1 MGNNKAATLL
11 QQTLDEEAETDQS
24 LTNLAESINV
34 EAENPDDAEEEEEV
48 STTENKQKIGATVR
62 VS

>member
-34 EAENPDDAEEEEEV
+34 EAENPDDAEEEEE
-48 STTENKQKIGATVR
+48 SPRRKTNKRLAR
-62 VS
+62 R